1 MNPRSARLLSGSN
14 ASGGYLIAGVLHLE
28 FLSQYGLFLAQAVTI
43 VVAVLVV
50 VGFVVAMSVKPRH
63 GAEQGHIEV
72 RNLNRR
78 YDDMERT
85 LQEAV
90 LDEPA
95 LKALHKKQK
104 KDDKQ
109 KHKQEQKAHKAGT
122 SERRKRVYI
131 LRFNGDVKAEQ
142 VSRLRE
148 EVTAVLTIA
157 ESGKDE
163 ILVDIE
169 SPGGMVH
176 AYGFAASQLQ
186 RIRAAG
192 VTLTVS
198 VDKVAA
204 SGGYM
209 MACIG
214 EKILAAPFAIVGS
227 IGVMANVPNFHRLLK
242 KHDVDYD
249 VMTAGEFKATVSMF
263 GENTEKGKVKFR
275 QELEETHVLFKQFV
289 AKHRPQLTVE
299 EIATGEIWYGSQA
312 LERKLVDEVIDSDS
326 YLLGQRHSADLF
338 EVQFVEKKSI
348 QQRLGLLV
356 QHGIASAM
364 SSLMREDRQ
373 QQLLK

>member
-1 MNPRSARLLSGSN
+1 M
-14 ASGGYLIAGVLHLE
+14 E

-43 VVAVLVV
+43 VVAILVV
-50 VGFVVAMSVKPRH
+50 VGFAVALSAKPRST
-63 GAEQGHIEV
+63 AEHGHIEV
-72 RNLNRR
+72 NNLNRR
-78 YDDMERT
+78 YDEMEHT
-85 LQEAV
+85 LQDAV

-95 LKALHKKQK
+95 LKALHKQQK

-109 KHKQEQKAHKAGT
+109 KHKQEQKAQKQGS
-122 SERRKRVYI
+122 SERRRRVFV

-157 ESGKDE
+157 EAGKDE
-163 ILVDIE
+163 VLVDIE

-186 RIRAAG
+186 RIRVSG

-209 MACIG
+209 MACIA

-227 IGVMANVPNFHRLLK
+227 IGVMASVPNFHRLLK

-249 VMTAGEFKATVSMF
+249 VMTAGEYKATVSMF

-275 QELEETHVLFKQFV
+275 QELEDTHVLFKQFV
-289 AKHRPQLTVE
+289 AKHRPQIAVE

-312 LERKLVDEVIDSDS
+312 IERKLVDEIIDSDS
-326 YLLGQRHSADLF
+326 YLLGLRRVADLY
-338 EVQFVEKKSI
+338 EVRYVEKKSI

-356 QHGIASAM
+356 QHGISSAL
-364 SSLMREDRQ
+364 SSLAREDRQ

>member
-1 MNPRSARLLSGSN
+1 
-14 ASGGYLIAGVLHLE
+14 LE

-43 VVAVLVV
+43 VVAILVV
-50 VGFVVAMSVKPRH
+50 VGFVIAMSVRPRH
-63 GAEQGHIEV
+63 TADHGHIDIK
-72 RNLNRR
+72 NLNKR
-78 YDDMERT
+78 YDDMEST

-95 LKALHKKQK
+95 LKALYKKQK

-109 KHKQEQKAHKAGT
+109 KHKQEQKAQKAGT
-122 SERRKRVYI
+122 PERRKRVFV

-148 EVTAVLTIA
+148 EVTAILTIA
-157 ESGKDE
+157 EAGKDE
-163 ILVDIE
+163 VLVDIE

-186 RIRAAG
+186 RFRVAG
-192 VTLTVS
+192 ISLTIS

-227 IGVMANVPNFHRLLK
+227 IGVMASVPNFHRLLK
-242 KHDVDYD
+242 KYDVDYD
-249 VMTAGEFKATVSMF
+249 VMTAGEFKATISMF
-263 GENTEKGKVKFR
+263 GENTEKGKAKFR
-275 QELEETHVLFKQFV
+275 RELEETHVLFKQFV
-289 AKHRPQLTVE
+289 AKYRPQLAIE

-326 YLLGQRHSADLF
+326 YLLSLRRDADLF
-338 EVQFVEKKSI
+338 EVQYVEKKSI

-356 QHGIASAM
+356 QHGIAAAV
-364 SSLMREDRQ
+364 SSLAQEDRQ
-373 QQLLK
+373 QQMLK

>member
-1 MNPRSARLLSGSN
+1 
-14 ASGGYLIAGVLHLE
+14 LE

-43 VVAVLVV
+43 VVAILVV

-63 GAEQGHIEV
+63 AAEQGHIEV

-78 YDDMERT
+78 YDDMEHT
-85 LQEAV
+85 MQEAV

-109 KHKQEQKAHKAGT
+109 KHKQEQKAQKEGS
-122 SERRKRVYI
+122 SERRKRVFV

-157 ESGKDE
+157 EAGKDE
-163 ILVDIE
+163 VLVDIE

-192 VTLTVS
+192 ITLTIS

-242 KHDVDYD
+242 KYDVDYD
-249 VMTAGEFKATVSMF
+249 VMTAGEYKATVSMF
-263 GENTEKGKVKFR
+263 GENTEKGKIKFR

-289 AKHRPQLTVE
+289 AKHRPQLVVE

-312 LERKLVDEVIDSDS
+312 LERKLIDEVIDSDS
-326 YLLGQRHSADLF
+326 YLLGLRRDADLF

-356 QHGIASAM
+356 QHGVSSAI